1 MTIRDLIQQFDR
13 DTNKPTKAEIKR
25 ITAAYDNLKLGGYQ
39 PLESERR
46 DVLAVLAVQDAYM
59 QLTKRSWWQKFW
71 SRIGRKYA
79 NNR

>member
-1 MTIRDLIQQFDR
+1 M
-13 DTNKPTKAEIKR
+13 NKPTKAEIKR
-25 ITAAYDNLKLGGYQ
+25 ITAAFDNLMGKDRQ
-39 PLESERR
+39 PLDELERR
-46 DVLAVLAVQDAYM
+46 DVLAVLAVPDAYM

>member
-1 MTIRDLIQQFDR
+1 M
-13 DTNKPTKAEIKR
+13 NKPTKAEIKR

-39 PLESERR
+39 PSESERR